1 MILEPIIDWMLANWF
16 ELAAAVLT
24 LYSIWLATR
33 ENIWYYPTGLVALV
47 MYTWLFYQ
55 AKLYAESVL
64 QVVCFALMV
73 YGWYEWLHGGE
84 QRSELPVTR
93 TPGWAWAA
101 GVVSGVIGSALVIAV
116 QLRYTDNPNPYVDSS
131 LLVWSLVAQ
140 WMTARKWIESWVLWL
155 LINTVSIP
163 LYVTR
168 GLWATA
174 ALYVGLWILAI
185 VGYRDWGKSMKER
198 PEH

>member
-1 MILEPIIDWMLANWF
+1 MLQPIAAWLLANWF
-16 ELAAAVLT
+16 ELAAALVT

-33 ENIWYYPTGLVALV
+33 ENIWYYPTGLVALA
-47 MYTWLFYQ
+47 MYTWLFYE

-64 QVVCFALMV
+64 QIVCFVLMV

-84 QRSELPVTR
+84 QKTELPVAKA
-93 TPGWAWAA
+93 PGWAWRD
-101 GVVSGVIGSALVIAV
+101 GVIAGILGSALVIAI
-116 QLRYTDNPNPYVDSS
+116 QLRYTDNPSPYVDSS

-140 WMTARKWIESWVLWL
+140 WMTARKWIESWILWL
-155 LINTVSIP
+155 VINTISIP

-168 GLWATA
+168 ELGITA

-185 VGYRDWGKSMKER
+185 FGYRDWRRSMLAER
-198 PEH
+198 AD